1 MATTRK
7 RAKTTAKTEEQAPV
21 VETAPKKKTTR
32 KKRATKAKPSITSI
46 PPVQV
51 NDADLMWEEL
61 RNLPIEMFALPNQRV
76 ADHLTR
82 VAGVPNELYL
92 KPNSP
97 AALPSF
103 ETLLN
108 GQTIIRV
115 ERTAE
120 GDPINVSYP
129 KYEMEETD
137 LYIVVRRFVPPS
149 EKPEYQPVATRQGAA
164 VVMEPK
170 K

>member
-7 RAKTTAKTEEQAPV
+7 RAKTTAKTEEQVEAAP
-21 VETAPKKKTTR
+21 KKTTR
-32 KKRATKAKPSITSI
+32 KKRATKAKPSITNI

-76 ADHLTR
+76 EDYLMR
-82 VAGVPNELYL
+82 VAGIPNELYL

-137 LYIVVRRFVPPS
+137 LYIVVRRFVPPA
-149 EKPEYQPVATRQGAA
+149 EKPEYQLVAKMQAPR
-164 VVMEPK
+164 
-170 K
+170 